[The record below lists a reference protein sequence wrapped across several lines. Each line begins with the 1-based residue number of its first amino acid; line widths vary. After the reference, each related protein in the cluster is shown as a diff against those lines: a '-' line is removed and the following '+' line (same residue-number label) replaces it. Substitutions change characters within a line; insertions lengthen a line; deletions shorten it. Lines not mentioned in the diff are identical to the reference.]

1 MHIELKRNEI
11 ALKRDE
17 SLLCGIKSHAKNSG
31 YDGDSTFMRYFYG
44 YSHFE
49 KVRM

>member
-1 MHIELKRNEI
+1 VHIELKRKEI

-17 SLLCGIKSHAKNSG
+17 FRLVGIKSHAKNSG
-31 YDGDSTFMRYFYG
+31 YDGASIFMRYFYD
-44 YSHFE
+44 YSYFE